1 MNGQEMNNRSRTWD
15 VAVIGGGAAGLSA
28 AVTLARSRRSVIVVD
43 TGRPRNAPAAG
54 VHNFLTRDGISATEL
69 TAVGRDELT
78 SYGGTV
84 ISGSAVAAERTDIA
98 FTVDLAD
105 GQKVSARKLL
115 VATGLADTLP
125 DIAGLRERWGREVL
139 HCPYCHG
146 WEVRDQAIGVLG
158 TGPGAVHQA
167 LMFRQFSED
176 VTLFLHTAPEP
187 TEPQWEALAARGVSV
202 VDGHVTD
209 VLVDNDRMSGVRL
222 GSGDSRT
229 LQALVV
235 APLFFA
241 HCKVLESLG
250 LKPREQRAGEALL
263 GAVFDADS
271 SGATEVPGVWVAGNV
286 TDMYAGVVNSAA
298 AGFTAAAAI
307 NANLLDEDVRRGVG
321 DRGAAAAN
329 SSSNQTAP
337 TAPAAF
343 SAAAEAEVCE
353 RVLGER
359 RHGLFTE
366 PKA

>member
-1 MNGQEMNNRSRTWD
+1 MNGHDMNNRSRTWD

-43 TGRPRNAPAAG
+43 AGRPRNAPAAG

-84 ISGSAVAAERTDIA
+84 ISGSAVAAERRDTA
-98 FTVDLAD
+98 FTVELAD
-105 GQKVSARKLL
+105 GQKVTARKLL

-125 DIAGLRERWGREVL
+125 DITGLRERWGREVL

-167 LMFRQFSED
+167 IMFRQFSED

-187 TEPQWEALAARGVSV
+187 TEQQWEALAARGVSV
-202 VDGHVTD
+202 VDGRITD
-209 VLVDNDRMSGVRL
+209 VLVDNDRMTGVRL
-222 GSGDSRT
+222 GSGDTLT
-229 LQALVV
+229 LQALVI
-235 APLFFA
+235 APLLFA
-241 HCKVLESLG
+241 HCKVLESIG
-250 LKPREQRAGEALL
+250 LNPSEQRAGEKLL
-263 GAVFDADS
+263 GAVFTADS

-286 TDMYAGVVNSAA
+286 TDMYAGVINSAA

-307 NANLLDEDVRRGVG
+307 NADLLDEDVRRAVAE
-321 DRGAAAAN
+321 RGTAAAN
-329 SSSNQTAP
+329 SDPNP
-337 TAPAAF
+337 TALAAPDAF

-359 RHGLFTE
+359 RHGFFIE